1 MRREYHPIPNV
12 RFLLNRNWRRGNAFV
27 SKLQHTGLSRFKEM
41 TTYSHRKAQHRSMWQ
56 HLCSYKPHI
65 LPSQDRCWRAPLAAR
80 STPWSA
86 KIQVLRSCSARA
98 PSPSLLPVTGR
109 CCCTHRT
116 GSQGWGLHGALISGS
131 SVQSSPDGKGAWQM
145 EPAKCQHTNPA
156 GGCNG
161 SWFQILIWLPQ
172 SFRMPPERLWPAP
185 QKLQETE
192 FKLCADVPQK
202 LSLSIYTNTITKQ
215 QKSSLASI
223 TPWQS
228 HAQSL
233 YFFPQSKHSMN

>member
-1 MRREYHPIPNV
+1 MGVDSKYWSD
-12 RFLLNRNWRRGNAFV
+12 FL
-27 SKLQHTGLSRFKEM
+27 
-41 TTYSHRKAQHRSMWQ
+41 KA
-56 HLCSYKPHI
+56 LGC
-65 LPSQDRCWRAPLAAR
+65 LPKD
-80 STPWSA
+80 
-86 KIQVLRSCSARA
+86 
-98 PSPSLLPVTGR
+98 
-109 CCCTHRT
+109 
-116 GSQGWGLHGALISGS
+116 
-131 SVQSSPDGKGAWQM
+131 
-145 EPAKCQHTNPA
+145 
-156 GGCNG
+156 
-161 SWFQILIWLPQ
+161 
-172 SFRMPPERLWPAP
+172 WPAP